1 MLRSLFGEPDRV
13 DDGLLLEVFQAMSA
27 FANRQERRAERLR
40 GASSKRRNW
49 QLWAKALH
57 TSLDELEQ
65 SQYCSNRFQMNVMH
79 RFENEMNKHELDDY
93 YRHVYFFKNAI
104 IRVFSTLDKLG
115 YFMNEYFR
123 LQTQREK
130 QRFSY
135 FTVIR
140 RMHVRKSHVRLE
152 QRLYDLK
159 VKYQEPLYRLRT
171 LRNTEIHWMN
181 SELQDDLKL
190 ITTVDFDTQ
199 HIENLKQNRADL
211 DQSVELVCLTLK
223 AAFQYMN
230 RNENA

>member
-13 DDGLLLEVFQAMSA
+13 DDGLLLEVFQAINA
-27 FANRQERRAERLR
+27 FAKRQERRAERLR
-40 GASSKRRNW
+40 SNSTKRRNW

-65 SQYCSNRFQMNVMH
+65 SQYCSNRFQKNVMH
-79 RFENEMNKHELDDY
+79 HYENEMNKSELDDY
-93 YRHVYFFKNAI
+93 YRHVYFYKNAI

-152 QRLYDLK
+152 QRLYELK
-159 VKYQEPLYRLRT
+159 VKYQDPLNRLRT
-171 LRNTEIHWMN
+171 LRNTEVHWIN

-190 ITTVDFDTQ
+190 AKPVDFDSQ

-211 DQSVELVCLTLK
+211 DQSIEMVCLTLK
-223 AAFQYMN
+223 AVFQYTS